1 MKKSKSLSA
10 SPSGSETVWGLVWL
24 AFQFVLLPP
33 LLQWVNAQ
41 LSRPF
46 SGSELNFCYYL
57 VCFLAVFCIFH
68 KYLGRSLAQVKNHP
82 AYFLQAVVLGLAAY
96 VACRALV
103 GEGLR
108 LFFPWFSNKND
119 AAIAKL
125 AGSGYFLTMIG
136 TVLLV
141 PPVEECLF
149 RGLIFRNLYGKSRWA
164 AYLISMA
171 VFAFIH
177 LLGHLSA
184 YSPLGLLLAFFQY
197 LPAGLCLAWGYAKSD
212 TIFAPMVIH
221 AIINAMA
228 IWAMR

>member
-1 MKKSKSLSA
+1 MKRSKSLSA

-33 LLQWVNAQ
+33 LLQWANAR
-41 LSRPF
+41 LSRPV

-57 VCFLAVFCIFH
+57 LCFIAVFCIFH

-96 VACRALV
+96 FACRWLV
-103 GEGLR
+103 GEFFR

-125 AGSGYFLTMIG
+125 AGSGYFLTLIG
-136 TVLLV
+136 TVFLV

-149 RGLIFRNLYGKSRWA
+149 RGLIFSQLYPKSKPL
-164 AYLISMA
+164 AYA
-171 VFAFIH
+171 VSI
-177 LLGHLSA
+177 
-184 YSPLGLLLAFFQY
+184 LAFCAIHVMGYVGSASPATLAVCFVQY
-197 LPAGLCLAWGYAKSD
+197 IPAGLALGWAYAHCGSILAP
-212 TIFAPMVIH
+212 ILIH
-221 AIINAMA
+221 AAINAVA
-228 IWAMR
+228 VLTVV